1 MKAMRGGGGGEMDE
15 DDQRSESDGRF
26 ATVPAGG
33 TIDHFPVPDDLQAND
48 ADEGGGGGENQ
59 SDEDERGRG
68 ARVVGRESGADG
80 LLNGGWVEARD
91 RHRTYG
97 E

>member
-1 MKAMRGGGGGEMDE
+1 MVR
-15 DDQRSESDGRF
+15 
-26 ATVPAGG
+26 AGG
-33 TIDHFPVPDDLQAND
+33 RAERGVRTESARAGSETGDRDG
-48 ADEGGGGGENQ
+48 DEGGGGGENQ